1 MDWQG
6 RKVLVTGGGGFVGS
20 HLVERLLSLGARVR
34 ATVHGDENYHLGFL
48 GVARG
53 QWPDRLEVRG
63 GDIRDAAFVR
73 ACAADMDTVFHLAAV
88 TSVAYSYT
96 HPEETI
102 ATCVMGTLN
111 VCEAAREANVRRMI
125 YTSSA
130 GVYGDA
136 EGGAPITEDH
146 PVRGCNPYTA
156 GKLGGDF
163 VAETYHRSYDLPVA
177 TVRLFNAY
185 GPRMGRYLIMPT
197 IIQQALRNP
206 VIRLGDL
213 TPTRNFTFVEDI
225 VTAFVRMAEEDAAIG
240 QVVHFGSPATVSMG
254 DLARKIFAI
263 MGRDVRIETDASRLR
278 PGKSEIRQ
286 VIADCTKARNLLQ
299 WEPRVTLD
307 EGLARTIEWI
317 AAGGY
322 EKETTGH
329 RS

>member
-6 RKVLVTGGGGFVGS
+6 RKVLVTGGGGFIAS
-20 HLVERLLSLGARVR
+20 HLTERLLGLGARVR
-34 ATVHGDENYHLGFL
+34 VSVHGDEQYRPGFL
-48 GVARG
+48 ATARAR
-53 QWPDRLEVRG
+53 WPEGLEVRG
-63 GDIRDAAFVR
+63 GNIRDAAFVR
-73 ACAADMDTVFHLAAV
+73 GCVGGMDTVFHLAAI

-96 HPEETI
+96 HPEETM
-102 ATCVMGTLN
+102 ATNVMGTLN
-111 VCEAAREANVRRMI
+111 VCEAARESVVRRMI

-136 EGGAPITEDH
+136 EGGAPIAETH

-163 VAETYHRSYDLPVA
+163 VAETYYRSYDVPVA

-197 IIQQALRNP
+197 IIQQALNNP
-206 VIRLGDL
+206 VIKLGDL
-213 TPTRNFTFVEDI
+213 TPTRNFTYVEDI
-225 VTAFVRMAEEDAAIG
+225 VTGFVRMAEVDAAVG
-240 QVVHFGSPATVSMG
+240 EVVHFGSPTTVSMG

-263 MGRDVRIETDASRLR
+263 MGKDIRIETDASRLR

-286 VIADCTKARNLLQ
+286 VIADCSKARILLK
-299 WEPRVTLD
+299 WEPRIALE

-322 EKETTGH
+322 EKKDEG
-329 RS
+329 